1 MSRRSPVR
9 NPARDWRIVRRNP
22 QGVQSNAG
30 KLAGK
35 RFLIVEDEPLV
46 ALDVEDGLTA
56 AGGVVVASVASS
68 KEALELIA
76 NTELDAALLDGNLSG
91 QPVDEIA
98 AAREATLLN
107 KPFSQPQLLDV
118 AATLAV
124 AGGDFIPL
132 RKR

>member
-1 MSRRSPVR
+1 M
-9 NPARDWRIVRRNP
+9 
-22 QGVQSNAG
+22 
-30 KLAGK
+30 
-35 RFLIVEDEPLV
+35 IVEDEPLV